1 MENQSE
7 PTAETPGA
15 AADGP
20 DATGPAPYAPAAWP
34 AATSA
39 AGPDTERVTPVV
51 AAAPDPPPVPGWY
64 LDPWNHA
71 QHRYW
76 DGTAW
81 TAETFPNGP
90 GPSMPG
96 EPIWRAEP
104 RPASETTPPPPPAW
118 TPPPAAGGLAYPPPP
133 LPPTPRRDS
142 RAFALVALAVGLA
155 VGFLIAFA
163 IGSATHRHGTSRS
176 ADAPLTVVPRPRST
190 FPLSPPTTAPGNAG
204 GPASSDPSASALQGL
219 VLKQADVAG
228 DLTVQPIPRGD
239 QVAGEVTLDLCNATF
254 PSEAQRTARLQVAA
268 VDAQGSTPLST
279 EAVLYGTPNGS
290 AKGFTELKAA
300 AASCPSTPKA
310 GPNGATVT
318 THLNPAPD
326 ASWPAT
332 ATVERLAF
340 DFSTTDQLGQTEHF
354 VAVYLRRGRVLEG
367 VYFSAPDAPQ
377 PPVAGKTTIPDI
389 VGVFAARIA
398 QLPAG
403 VVNG

>member
-1 MENQSE
+1 MENEAE
-7 PTAETPGA
+7 PKPETTGA
-15 AADGP
+15 AAP

-34 AATSA
+34 AATGP
-39 AGPDTERVTPVV
+39 AGPDTERIPPVV
-51 AAAPDPPPVPGWY
+51 AATTDPPPVPGWY
-64 LDPWNHA
+64 LDPWDHA

-76 DGTAW
+76 DGAGW

-90 GPSMPG
+90 GPSIPG
-96 EPIWRAEP
+96 EPYWRAEP
-104 RPASETTPPPPPAW
+104 QPVSEGLPPPPPAW
-118 TPPPAAGGLAYPPPP
+118 APPPAFSRPAHPSSP
-133 LPPTPRRDS
+133 LPATPRRDS

-155 VGFLIAFA
+155 VGFVIAFA

-176 ADAPLTVVPRPRST
+176 ADAPLTVVPGPRST
-190 FPLSPPTTAPGNAG
+190 FPLSPPTTAPGNPG
-204 GPASSDPSASALQGL
+204 GPASSDPSASALPGL
-219 VLKQADVAG
+219 VLKQADVAR
-228 DLTVQPIPRGD
+228 DITVQPIPRGD
-239 QVAGEVTLDLCNATF
+239 QVAGETTLDLCAATF
-254 PSEAQRTARLQVAA
+254 ASETQRTARRQVAA
-268 VDAQGSTPLST
+268 VDAQGSTPIST

-290 AKGFTELKAA
+290 AQGFTELKTA
-300 AASCPSTPKA
+300 AASCPSSPKA
-310 GPNGATVT
+310 GPNGDTVT

-340 DFSTTDQLGQTEHF
+340 DFTTTDQLGRTEHF

-398 QLPAG
+398 QLPAH
-403 VVNG
+403 VVTG